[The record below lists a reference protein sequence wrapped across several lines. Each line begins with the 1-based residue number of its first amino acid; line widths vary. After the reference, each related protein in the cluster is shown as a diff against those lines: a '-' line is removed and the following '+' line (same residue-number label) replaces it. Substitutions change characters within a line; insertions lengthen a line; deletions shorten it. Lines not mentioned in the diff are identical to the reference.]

1 MKYTL
6 WKTNMY
12 VIFKGVYVYMRS
24 YLLWNICS
32 PCHLILHKDM
42 KLLSLKVVEILQEVK
57 EKREARREGGPV

>member
-12 VIFKGVYVYMRS
+12 VIFKGVYMRS

-57 EKREARREGGPV
+57 EKREARREGGPL